1 MPMEERDIL
10 PRLSRKTLESS
21 SFLDLDSFLSSLDL
35 SSFES
40 SLEDDDEVELDDDD
54 DESVVVAFEAVA
66 VANDLGMFTV
76 PIVRVLFGMLSGVL
90 EAQYDILRLLII
102 LLSIS
107 CVALQ

>member
-1 MPMEERDIL
+1 M
-10 PRLSRKTLESS
+10 ESS

-40 SLEDDDEVELDDDD
+40 SLEDDDEVELDDD

>member
-1 MPMEERDIL
+1 MPMEERNIL

-40 SLEDDDEVELDDDD
+40 SLEDDDDDEVELDDD
-54 DESVVVAFEAVA
+54 DESVVVGFEAVA

-90 EAQYDILRLLII
+90 EA
-102 LLSIS
+102 
-107 CVALQ
+107 